1 MRTVTAST
9 FARVKR
15 VPASELAE
23 VLTLQHGGEVSRA
36 IGVEYE
42 GPARMVA
49 GSVDRW
55 CFRFAARAAI
65 GAGARL
71 AIAHRWPSD
80 WGRPQSRDRQAVDF
94 VEVVPGADAALR
106 WWPARLHTWHPFD
119 HVLFVELDD
128 ALPAGHGVTVAFGG
142 DPGGA
147 GFRVQS
153 FLEEGS
159 PFSVRARLR
168 DGEPWTEIA
177 QHRIEVVG
185 SSPARIVATAP
196 SRVSE
201 GAEVTLR
208 VRIEDLWGNPA
219 TLPAPVA
226 VEIRR
231 ADAPARQGEVFAG
244 SASAIAIGA
253 VPRGTTRVHV
263 AAPSLGLACT
273 SNPIECGVDAAAT
286 PVYWAD
292 LHAQS
297 VIGCGARSIDAYYA
311 HARDFAALDACSH
324 QANCF
329 LVSTAE
335 WSETARSSTRHH
347 LPRRFVTLLGFEWS
361 AASALGGDHN
371 VYFPGDDGELR
382 RCSHE
387 FLRDRQDVATDLPH
401 VEDFHRHYRALRP
414 LVAVHVGGRTA
425 NLQWHEPVL
434 ERLLEVHSTHATS
447 EWFLHE
453 ALSRGYRMGV
463 IAGSDGVDGRP
474 GSSHP
479 GHMGVRN
486 LRGGLTAILA
496 PELTREHL
504 WDALQRR
511 HCYATTGARILLD
524 FRQGDAVMGDDVV
537 VGRGASSLGGFTVHV
552 EGTAG
557 VERVDFFRDDA
568 CIDHVDHF
576 AASPS
581 ARLRVAW
588 NGTSAPGNWQRAR
601 MRWDGLL
608 RVEGA
613 VIDRVEG
620 YAFDTPDEGITGHDR
635 DHVAWRSV
643 TAGDWDGVVL
653 DLSAREGV
661 LSFVSEPLTARV
673 PLCEIGRTGR
683 EIALTGPARR
693 LELRWLPQE
702 PPRCRTQ
709 VAFCDA
715 SPLPGTHAYWVRVR
729 QDDGEFAWSSP
740 IFVTMTEA
748 GS

>member
-1 MRTVTAST
+1 MPVLD
-9 FARVKR
+9 
-15 VPASELAE
+15 LAE
-23 VLTLQHGGEVSRA
+23 VLTLQHGGPVARA
-36 IGVEYE
+36 IGFEYQ

-49 GSVDRW
+49 GSLDHW
-55 CFRFAARAAI
+55 SFRFVARAAI
-65 GAGARL
+65 DAGARL

-94 VEVVPGADAALR
+94 LEAVPGADTALR

-128 ALPAGHGVTVAFGG
+128 ALPAGADVTVRFGG
-142 DPGGA
+142 GPGGA

-153 FLEEGS
+153 YLEEGS

-185 SSPARIVATAP
+185 ASAARIVAVAP

-201 GAEVTLR
+201 AAEVTLR
-208 VRIEDLWGNPA
+208 IRIEDRWGNPA
-219 TLPAPVA
+219 TLPAPVTL
-226 VEIRR
+226 EIGR
-231 ADAPARQGEVFAG
+231 AGAPDRHAELFGG
-244 SASAIAIGA
+244 SASQIAIGQ

-273 SNPIECGVDAAAT
+273 SNPIECGVDPAAT

-335 WSETARSSTRHH
+335 WDETARSSRRHH
-347 LPRRFVTLLGFEWS
+347 LPHRFVTLLGFEWS

-387 FLRDRQDVATDLPH
+387 FLSDRRDVATDLPH
-401 VEDFHRHYRALRP
+401 VEDFHRHYRASRP

-434 ERLLEVHSTHATS
+434 DRLLEVHSTHATS

-453 ALSRGYRMGV
+453 ALARGYRMGV
-463 IAGSDGVDGRP
+463 IAGSDSVDGRP
-474 GSSHP
+474 GNSHP

-496 PELTREHL
+496 PELTREAL
-504 WDALQRR
+504 WDALERR

-524 FRQGDAVMGDDVV
+524 FRHGDAVMGDDVV
-537 VGRGASSLGGFTVHV
+537 APRGAASLAFSVNI

-557 VERVDFFRDDA
+557 IESVDFFRDDVR
-568 CIDHVDHF
+568 IDRVDRF
-576 AASPS
+576 AKPPS
-581 ARLRVAW
+581 TRLRVAW

-608 RVEGA
+608 RIEGET
-613 VIDRVEG
+613 IDKVEG
-620 YAFDTPDEGITGHDR
+620 YAFDTPDEGITGHAR
-635 DHVAWRSV
+635 DHVTWRSI

-653 DLSAREGV
+653 DLSAREGD
-661 LSFVSEPLTARV
+661 LAFVTEPLTARV
-673 PLCEIGRTGR
+673 PLREIGMAGR
-683 EIALTGPARR
+683 EIALANPARR

-702 PPRCRTQ
+702 APGCGARL
-709 VAFCDA
+709 AFTDA
-715 SPLPGTHAYWVRVR
+715 SPLAGTHAYWIRVR
-729 QDDGEFAWSSP
+729 QVDGEFAWSSP

-748 GS
+748 DS